1 MKKFDLVPLIA
12 IFMGLTVIIVAIA
25 SQGSLLIFW
34 SLSSML
40 ITILGSFAAL
50 MASYP
55 FKVLLDVPKILRQAF
70 IAPMDDREKL
80 VGIFGK
86 LSRKARSEGLLS
98 LEDEVGNL
106 EDDFLIRGL
115 QMVVDGIE
123 PDSIKEIMGLE
134 IETIERRHGV
144 GHNIFKSWGELAPAF
159 GMIGTLIGL
168 ILMLS
173 DLSDASVIGVGMAT
187 ALITTFYGALISNLV
202 LIPIATKLQSQTEE
216 EIFTREMMIEGVLSI
231 QSGTNPKIVEEKLTT
246 YLSPKERNKKF
257 EEEEEAEAEDM
268 VTKDAS

>member
-12 IFMGLTVIIVAIA
+12 IFMGLTVIIVAI
-25 SQGSLLIFW
+25 SYQGSLLIFW

-55 FKVLLDVPKILRQAF
+55 HKVLLEVPKILRQAF
-70 IAPMDDREKL
+70 ISPMDNRSEL
-80 VGIFGK
+80 VDKFSK

-98 LEDEVGNL
+98 LEEELESVEDE
-106 EDDFLIRGL
+106 FLMRGL

-123 PDSIKEIMGLE
+123 PDSIKEIMNLE
-134 IETIERRHGV
+134 VETVERRHGV

-168 ILMLS
+168 IIMLS
-173 DLSDASVIGVGMAT
+173 DLSDSSAIGVGMAT
-187 ALITTFYGALISNLV
+187 ALITTFYGALLANLV
-202 LIPIATKLQSQTEE
+202 LIPISTKLQSQTEE
-216 EIFTREMMIEGVLSI
+216 EIFTRDMMIEGVLSI
-231 QSGTNPKIVEEKLTT
+231 QSGTNPRIIEEKLST
-246 YLSPKERNKKF
+246 YLSPKERNKK
-257 EEEEEAEAEDM
+257 AEKEVEDT
-268 VTKDAS
+268 VTRDAS

>member
-1 MKKFDLVPLIA
+1 MKKFDLVPLMA
-12 IFMGLTVIIVAIA
+12 IFIGLTVIIIAIA
-25 SQGSLLIFW
+25 TQGSILIFW

-55 FKVLLDVPKILRQAF
+55 MKVLLEVPKILRQAF
-70 IAPMDDREKL
+70 ISPMDNRGEL
-80 VGIFGK
+80 VGIFSN

-98 LEDEVGNL
+98 LEDEL
-106 EDDFLIRGL
+106 EEIGDDFLKRGL

-134 IETIERRHGV
+134 VMTVERRHGV
-144 GHNIFKSWGELAPAF
+144 GHNIFRSWGELAPAF

-168 ILMLS
+168 IIMLS
-173 DLSDASVIGVGMAT
+173 DLSDAGAIGIGMAT
-187 ALITTFYGALISNLV
+187 ALITTFYGALLANLV

-231 QSGTNPKIVEEKLTT
+231 QSGTNPRIVEEKLTT
-246 YLSPKERNKKF
+246 YLSPKERTKED
-257 EEEEEAEAEDM
+257 EEEEL
-268 VTKDAS
+268 VRKDAS